1 MARMIA
7 FTVALSIMVL
17 AANDVAAQPF
27 SVGARAGRAAG
38 TLVID
43 ADEIAFRSETPEDGR
58 QWPYA
63 AIRVL
68 RIDAPNR
75 LTIETYEAR
84 RWLVLKHG
92 HQRVT
97 YTIAG
102 EGLPSEVVE
111 FLLHRVARPMVTR
124 VLPSPLE
131 RPLWSLQVRHERRGD
146 DAPGTLELYAD
157 GVAFRGARP
166 ADTRFW
172 RFRDLASVLPLDP
185 FRIEITAREADGLK
199 PFTFQLAQEL
209 PAGFRDAVWARI
221 NAPAKTPVEALQP
234 PTVADVRR

>member
-1 MARMIA
+1 MIS

-17 AANDVAAQPF
+17 AAHDAAAQPF

-43 ADEIAFRSETPEDGR
+43 ADEMAFRSEKTEDAR

-84 RWLVLKHG
+84 GWLLKHG

-97 YTIAG
+97 YTIVG
-102 EGLPSEVVE
+102 EGLPSAAVE
-111 FLLHRVARPMVTR
+111 FLLDRVARPMVTR

-131 RPLWSLQVRHERRGD
+131 RPVWILQVRHERRGD
-146 DAPGTLELYAD
+146 DAPGTLELYTD
-157 GVAFRGARP
+157 GVAFRGVRP

-172 RFRDLASVLPLDP
+172 RFRDLASLLPLDP
-185 FRIEITAREADGLK
+185 FRIEITAREADELK

-209 PAGFRDAVWARI
+209 PAGFRDAVWTRI

-234 PTVADVRR
+234 PTVAGVRR